1 MAEKGAVD
9 LVVDLVW
16 NMRAIINSVKPFQTL
31 SKRGQIA
38 RLAKLA
44 EQALL
49 DFDVESLSLVPLE
62 HMANTT
68 FRVEAANGD
77 RYVLRIQNPSASA
90 VAPERSDAEVRSEME
105 WLTALHHDTDLIIP
119 VPLRTHNNDLLT
131 RVEVEGVPEAR
142 TCVLFRWVDGRFIN
156 KGLTPR
162 HLERVGVFMAA
173 LHEHVTRQFVP
184 SAEFTRRAPDGLP
197 PDVVDSILN
206 TVAAVRPP
214 QDVRLVEA
222 IIDRVQRVFDALGTG
237 PDVFGLIHADLHQS
251 NYLFHAG
258 QVRAIDFDD
267 CGYAHFLYDFAVTL
281 NEVMHK
287 PHYLQLRS
295 SLLHGY
301 RSGRPLP
308 EEHERYLDII
318 VALRDLQL
326 ITWFIEQRNH
336 PAFTRLWEEE
346 VVYGLQRI
354 KALTQV

>member
-1 MAEKGAVD
+1 M
-9 LVVDLVW
+9 
-16 NMRAIINSVKPFQTL
+16 KPFQTL
-31 SKRGQIA
+31 SKRGQVA
-38 RLAKLA
+38 RLETLA
-44 EQALL
+44 EKALL
-49 DFDVESLSLVPLE
+49 DFNVESLSLVPLE

-68 FRVEAANGD
+68 FRVETAGGD

-90 VAPERSDAEVRSEME
+90 VAPERSESDVRSEME
-105 WLTALHHDTDLIIP
+105 WLTALHHDTDLVIP
-119 VPLRTHNNDLLT
+119 VPMKARNNDLLT
-131 RVEVEGVPEAR
+131 RAEVEGVPEVR

-156 KGLTPR
+156 RGLTAG
-162 HLERVGVFMAA
+162 HLERVGCFMAA
-173 LHEHVTRQFVP
+173 LHDHVTRQFVP

-197 PDVVDSILN
+197 VEVADAIVN
-206 TVAAVRPP
+206 TVAEVRP
-214 QDVRLVEA
+214 QEDVKLVEA
-222 IIDRVQRVFDALGTG
+222 TIDRVQQVFDALGMG

-251 NYLFHAG
+251 NYLFHEG

-287 PHYLQLRS
+287 PHYPQLHS

-301 RSGRPLP
+301 RSVRSLP

-318 VALRDLQL
+318 VALRELQL

-336 PAFTRLWEEE
+336 PAFTRRWEEE

-354 KALTQV
+354 RELAQV